1 MTRGLGCLLP
11 GLLSSL
17 ALHADR
23 SCQRWLAQ
31 GYHGDTSAMFPCGS
45 ISKQAQQLCDTT
57 KEALDAAI
65 AICRPGQQTKR
76 IGAACAA
83 VADRNK

>member
-1 MTRGLGCLLP
+1 M
-11 GLLSSL
+11 S
-17 ALHADR
+17 ALV
-23 SCQRWLAQ
+23 AQ
-31 GYHGDTSAMFPCGS
+31 GYHGDTSAMVACGT
-45 ISKQAQQLCDTT
+45 ISKQAQRLCDTT